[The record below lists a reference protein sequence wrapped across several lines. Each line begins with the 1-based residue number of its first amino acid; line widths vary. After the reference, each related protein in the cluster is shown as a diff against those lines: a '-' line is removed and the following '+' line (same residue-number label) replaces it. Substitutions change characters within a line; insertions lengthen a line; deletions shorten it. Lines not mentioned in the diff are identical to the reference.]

1 MQEVAALSS
10 NHSFKTAKQTYAG
23 VFERHSVGGLRQS
36 DCREKLEFS
45 RMFNDVVLGFGV
57 KIESTADNERFI
69 SQDDDQQPEHGK
81 VRGS

>member
-1 MQEVAALSS
+1 LQEVAASSS

-57 KIESTADNERFI
+57 KIEKAVEVESFI
-69 SQDDDQQPEHGK
+69 SQEGVQQPQDGQ